1 VFSLGRSTIAPSLT
15 CVVLAA
21 LLAASC
27 SPAMAAAPAGLA
39 PGGSPSLAFEP
50 NQGQADPAVK
60 FLARGRGYG
69 LFLTPTET
77 LMVLVPQDRGGL
89 GGRRPSAMAAPIQPP
104 RVVRMRLEGADAN
117 SRLVGVDQRPGR
129 SHYLVGQPGQWR
141 RDVPTFARVHRA
153 GVYPGISLEFYGTER
168 QLEYDFVVAPGA
180 DPHAVVMAFEGAD
193 ALRLDAE
200 GNLVITTTV
209 GELRLGRPLIY
220 QEADGGRRAV
230 EGGYVLD
237 GARVRFRVAAW
248 DASRPL
254 VIDPVLGYST
264 FLGGTSTDQGFG
276 VVLDQAGN
284 AYITGSTISSD
295 FPVTPGAVGPV
306 RTGVTDVFV
315 SKLDP
320 TGTTLLYSTFLGG
333 SGDDVGNAIA
343 VDSAGNAYVAGN
355 TTSNNFPVVGAFQST
370 TRGGNEAFVAKLDP
384 SGSSLVYSTYLGSN
398 GNDFAF
404 GIALDGTG
412 HAYVTGST
420 DVPSFPNNNAVA
432 CSGLK
437 RTGADAF
444 VVKLDATGATVSYC
458 TFIGGAG
465 TDTGNAIAADFA
477 GNVWVAGATTSAD
490 LPVLNAIQPS
500 LGGRTDGFVGK
511 LDATGAPVYLT
522 YLGGTNDDEAL
533 AIAVDSLGNAYVTG
547 FTTSANFPTAAPL
560 QPALAGGSD
569 AFVAKLD
576 VAGSA
581 LVFSTYLGGTGND
594 IGNAIGV
601 HPTLFTVYVAGST
614 GSADFPLVAALQGRL
629 AGGLDGFVTK
639 LTAAGSALTYSTFLG
654 GSSSDAALA
663 LAVDPDG
670 AVVVTGQTASTDF
683 PVSAPL
689 RGFRGLVD
697 AFVTQIAD
705 ASIIQFTATSYQVVE
720 SRGAALI
727 SVQRTGD
734 TSLPGTV
741 QFSTSDG
748 TATAGTD
755 YTATSGILTFAPRQI
770 VATFTVSITDD
781 GLCDGNQTVNL
792 SLTDPTGGS
801 VLGVRQ
807 QATLTIVETRPCIQ
821 FSAATFSV
829 NEPAAATAV
838 ATITATRTGTATA
851 AATVA
856 FATSDGT
863 ATAGTNYAATSGTL
877 TFAPGQ
883 VSRTFSVRILN
894 DRAATGPLTVNLAL
908 SGVSG
913 ASLGSPSTAV
923 LTIVDLEPTVS
934 FASAGFTVR
943 ESTPSVVITVRRLG
957 TATIP
962 FLVDFAAGPGGT
974 AVPGVNYSARS
985 GTLAFPAGVL
995 SRTFTVP
1002 ILNDSAATGAL
1013 TVDLALSNPRC
1024 PTPAPAGVCGASLGS
1039 QSTAVLTIRDSQPI
1053 LAFFGSPYNSSEFGF
1068 VTLSVRRPS
1077 DTGATR
1083 ATVAFAT
1090 VDGTAT
1096 AGRDFVTKSGV
1107 LTFPPGV
1114 FVVNFTVQIIP
1125 NSRDD
1130 GDRSFTVAL
1139 SSPTGATLGSPSTAT
1154 VVIHN
1159 DDRGGVI
1166 QFAVTSFSVTG
1177 CAASPCANAVLTLK
1191 RLGGGAS
1198 GVSVDF
1204 ATADGTASDA
1214 SDYFPTTGTVT
1225 FAVNQPTRTILIPLR
1240 VEGRGQPAKNFF
1252 VILSNPQGGASL
1264 GTQTRATVTI
1274 SATR

>member
-1 VFSLGRSTIAPSLT
+1 MFSRGRSSIALCLSCGVLT
-15 CVVLAA
+15 A
-21 LLAASC
+21 LLAALC
-27 SPAMAAAPAGLA
+27 SPALAAASAALA
-39 PGGSPSLAFEP
+39 PGGRPSLAFEP

-77 LMVLVPQDRGGL
+77 LLVLVPQDRGGL
-89 GGRRPSAMAAPIQPP
+89 SGRRPGAVAAPMPPP
-104 RVVRMRLEGADAN
+104 RIVRMRLEGADAN
-117 SRLVGVDQRPGR
+117 SRLVGVDQRTGR

-141 RDVPTFARVHRA
+141 RDVPTFARVHYA
-153 GVYPGISLEFYGTER
+153 GVYPGVSLEFYGTER
-168 QLEYDFVVAPGA
+168 QLEYDFVVAPGG
-180 DPHAVVMAFEGAD
+180 DPHAVVMAFEGAE
-193 ALRLDAE
+193 ALRLDTD
-200 GNLVITTTV
+200 GDLVITTPA

-220 QEADGGRRAV
+220 QEVDGGRRPV

-237 GARVRFRVAAW
+237 GARVRFWVAVW

-264 FLGGTSTDQGFG
+264 YLGGTSTDLGFG

-295 FPVTPGAVGPV
+295 FPVTPGALDPV

-315 SKLDP
+315 SKIDP

-370 TRGGNEAFVAKLDP
+370 TRGGNEAFVAKLAP
-384 SGSSLVYSTYLGSN
+384 NGSSLVYSTYLGSN

-404 GIALDGTG
+404 GIAVDGAG

-420 DVPSFPNNNAVA
+420 DVPSFPNNNAVV
-432 CSGLK
+432 CSGVK

-458 TFIGGAG
+458 AFIGGAG

-477 GNVWVAGATTSAD
+477 GNVWVAGSTTSTD
-490 LPVLNAIQPS
+490 LPVLGAIQPG

-511 LDATGAPVYLT
+511 LDATGALVYLT
-522 YLGGTNDDEAL
+522 YLGGTGDDEAL

-547 FTTSANFPTAAPL
+547 STTSANFPTTAPL
-560 QPALAGGSD
+560 QAALAGGSD
-569 AFVAKLD
+569 AFVAKLN
-576 VAGSA
+576 VAGNA

-601 HPTLFTVYVAGST
+601 HPTQFTVYVAGST

-629 AGGLDGFVTK
+629 AGGLDAFVTK
-639 LTAAGSALTYSTFLG
+639 LTAAGTGLVYSTFLG
-654 GSSSDAALA
+654 GSGNDAALA

-670 AVVVTGQTASTDF
+670 AVVVAGQTASTDF

-705 ASIIQFTATSYQVVE
+705 TSIIQFTATSYQVGE
-720 SRGAALI
+720 NERGATI

-734 TSLPGTV
+734 TSVPGTV
-741 QFSTSDG
+741 HFSTSDG

-755 YTATSGILTFAPRQI
+755 YTAVSGTLTFVPHQI
-770 VATFTVSITDD
+770 VATFTVPITDD

-821 FSAATFSV
+821 FSAPTFSV
-829 NEPAAATAV
+829 NERTATVV
-838 ATITATRTGTATA
+838 ATITATRTGSTTAT
-851 AATVA
+851 ATVA

-863 ATAGTNYAATSGTL
+863 ATAGTNYTATSGTL

-883 VSRTFSVRILN
+883 SSRTFTVPVLN

-908 SGVSG
+908 SGPSG

-923 LTIVDLEPTVS
+923 LTIVDLEPTVA

-943 ESTPSVVITVRRLG
+943 ESTPSVVITVRRSG

-974 AVPGVNYSARS
+974 AVAGVNYAARS
-985 GTLAFPAGVL
+985 GTLTFAAGVL
-995 SRTFTVP
+995 ARTFTVP
-1002 ILNDSAATGAL
+1002 ILNDNAATGPL
-1013 TVDLALSNPRC
+1013 TVNLALSNPRC
-1024 PTPAPAGVCGASLGS
+1024 PTPAPAGACGASLGS

-1077 DTGATR
+1077 DTGATP
-1083 ATVAFAT
+1083 ATVAYTT
-1090 VDGTAT
+1090 VDGTAS
-1096 AGRDFVTKSGV
+1096 AGRDYVAKSGV
-1107 LTFPPGV
+1107 LIFQPGV

-1125 NSRDD
+1125 NTRDD
-1130 GDRSFTVAL
+1130 GDRSFTVVL

-1159 DDRGGVI
+1159 DDRGGVV
-1166 QFAVTSFSVTG
+1166 QFAVTSFSVKG

-1191 RLGGGAS
+1191 RLSGGAS

-1204 ATADGTASDA
+1204 ATADGTASGA
-1214 SDYFPTTGTVT
+1214 SDYFPAAGTAT
-1225 FAVNQPTRTILIPLR
+1225 FAASQLTQTILIPLR
-1240 VEGRGQPAKNFF
+1240 VEGGGQPAKNFF

-1264 GTQTRATVTI
+1264 GTQIRATVNI
-1274 SATR
+1274 SATP